1 MNQVLYK
8 KLSKLPPP
16 FYGYNKCGLPLGE
29 DQDDEV
35 DFRSMQADEDL
46 LTSGRHD
53 SLVEVNEGLLTRSM
67 YYAQG
72 FTSDDRLFLRKP
84 ALLQCIEYDRH
95 LQDLGWR
102 IRITDAYR
110 PMEVQRKGFCWG
122 VSEVLYMYEDLNL
135 QEFKTLLKR
144 AITKGTTKQE
154 YKLLLQIV
162 SVADQ
167 FFCYAPLRMDFD
179 RSQFPKATPL
189 RLIIAAAN
197 FGLIDLPL
205 DAYSLT
211 AHNTGGVVDLE
222 WIKVQTGEL
231 VNMGVPVDTQGVVAA
246 FPYFETKVATLFKKI
261 PEFKKHKLGRISR
274 RKRYYKKR
282 VKEDEILHR
291 YLSSCGVDTERF
303 LEEDRYFN
311 QVWNEIR
318 DNRRVVL
325 ALASKVGM
333 LPFGR
338 ESWHFDCNDERGGVQ
353 FKQGGKVSGPGSYA
367 LHHGQKNSAWGCAT
381 LLYEKQFKPHV

>member
-1 MNQVLYK
+1 MAKVLHK
-8 KLSKLPPP
+8 KLSKFTPP
-16 FYGYNKCGLPLGE
+16 FYGFNKSGLPLGE
-29 DQDDEV
+29 DMDEV
-35 DFRSMQADEDL
+35 IDFRTMHTDEDL
-46 LTSGRHD
+46 LKKGSHD
-53 SLVEVNEGLLTRSM
+53 PLVEVGDELLTRSM

-84 ALLQCIEYDRH
+84 ALLQCMEYDRL
-95 LQDLGWR
+95 LQEVGWR

-135 QEFKTLLKR
+135 LEFKKLLMH
-144 AITKGTTKQE
+144 AITKGASREDK
-154 YKLLLQIV
+154 KLLLQIIG
-162 SVADQ
+162 VADQ

-179 RSQFPKATPL
+179 RSKFPKGTPL

-197 FGLIDLPL
+197 FGLIDLAL
-205 DAYSLT
+205 DPYSLT

-222 WIKVQTGEL
+222 WIKTESGEM

-261 PEFKKHKLGRISR
+261 PEFKKHRLGLISR
-274 RKRYYKKR
+274 RKKYYKKR

-303 LEEDRYFN
+303 LEDEGYFN
-311 QVWNEIR
+311 EIWNEIR

-325 ALASKVGM
+325 ALADKVGM

-338 ESWHFDCNDERGGVQ
+338 ESWHFDCNDGNGGVR
-353 FKQGGKVSGPGSYA
+353 FKRTGKVSGPGSYA
-367 LHHGQKNSAWGCAT
+367 LHYGHKICAWGCAT
-381 LLYEKQFKPHV
+381 PLYKN